1 MTAYE
6 FYRNILHIT
15 NEELIREFADV
26 TQIKI
31 LKKGEFVV
39 HMGEVLNDVC
49 FMETGIARG
58 YFLDANGKEVTDC
71 FSFKC
76 GSAVMPN
83 SQLEMDIPS
92 HIAIEMLEDAKLFCI
107 PLPAVLRMKE
117 KYIEITTLYNQML
130 IKAMEEH
137 WKVKK
142 ILNSYTAVQRYQ
154 WFLQEYSE
162 LLHRVSDKY
171 IASFLGMTP
180 VTLSR
185 LRRTLKEDANDKKN
199 VRF

>member
-6 FYRNILHIT
+6 FYRNILYIT
-15 NEELIREFADV
+15 NEDLIRDLVDV

-31 LKKGEFVV
+31 VKKGEFVV

-58 YFLDANGKEVTDC
+58 YLLDANGKEVTDC

-76 GSAVMPN
+76 GSTIMPN
-83 SQLEMDIPS
+83 NQLEMDIPS
-92 HIAIEMLEDAKLFCI
+92 HIAIEMLEDTKLFCI

-130 IKAMEEH
+130 IKAMAEH

-154 WFLQEYSE
+154 WFLEEYPE
-162 LLHRVSDKY
+162 LIHRVTNKH

-185 LRRTLKEDANDKKN
+185 LRKTLRKEQQAK
-199 VRF
+199 RP